1 METIDQRGGIMATK
15 RIIDL
20 SITTLTEKGQEVFD
34 HFNEQ
39 ERKARIRKGLSQ
51 RELSSK
57 IGRSKTFVSKMEKNE
72 VLPSVTDLLAMTIV
86 LEEPFKYFFP
96 SFAYYKT
103 TEDEPDGEELEFL
116 KALRKIKSKQAKR
129 IAFNTVEQLAEIK

>member
-1 METIDQRGGIMATK
+1 MATK

-20 SITTLTEKGQEVFD
+20 SITTLTERGQEVFD

-39 ERKARIRKGLSQ
+39 ERKARQRKGLSQ

-57 IGRSKTFVSKMEKNE
+57 IGRSKTFISKMEKKE
-72 VLPSVTDLLAMTIV
+72 VLPSVTDLLGMTIV

-96 SFAYYKT
+96 GFAYYKS
-103 TEDEPDGEELEFL
+103 TEDEPDGEEMELL
-116 KALRKIKSKQAKR
+116 KAFRKIKSKPAKR
-129 IAFNTVEQLAEIK
+129 IAVNTIEQLAEIK